1 VPKSNKRQSNKPKP
15 DKRQSDKRQS
25 DKPTPHQESGF
36 RGPRPFWSGTIAF
49 GLVNLP
55 VGLYPAQ
62 HSRDITLKEVD
73 EEGRPLSRRFF
84 SETGRKPLKSSELA
98 RGVEVGEDRYAV
110 VEDQEIED
118 ATLEHRREIE
128 LSRFVSMD
136 ELDPLYFRRAYFLVP
151 DSRSARGGG
160 VLKPYRLLAAA
171 MEKANRAGIATLVMR
186 GREVLVAILAENGI
200 LRAEALR
207 FHDELRTPQSI
218 DLKSPGK
225 PEAKREREIRQAM
238 DKLNA
243 KSFDPDELVDPHI
256 EALKK
261 RVRQKRRR
269 HEGVVPLEGAKDSSL
284 ADEFDEEQ
292 GAEVIDLMQVL
303 KRSLK
308 RGRVEPQRSPSSSRK
323 TSSSTKASSP
333 GKTTSPRK
341 ASSPGKAPSSSAKSR
356 SQNAKPSKKARA
368 TNNKADLAGL
378 GREALYELAKQH
390 DIAGRSGM
398 SKARLI
404 EALRDRR

>member
-1 VPKSNKRQSNKPKP
+1 MPESKTTKSKTSK
-15 DKRQSDKRQS
+15 SDERHHH
-25 DKPTPHQESGF
+25 DGGF

-73 EEGRPLSRRFF
+73 DQGRPLSRRFF

-128 LSRFVSMD
+128 LSRFVPLD
-136 ELDPLYFRRAYFLVP
+136 QLDPLYFRRAYFLVP
-151 DSRSARGGG
+151 DSRSARGDGA
-160 VLKPYRLLAAA
+160 LKPYRLLAAA
-171 MEKANRAGIATLVMR
+171 MENAGRAGIATLVMR
-186 GREVLVAILAENGI
+186 GREVLVAIVAENGI

-207 FHDELRTPQSI
+207 FHDELRTPRSI
-218 DLKSPGK
+218 GLEPPGE
-225 PEAKREREIRQAM
+225 PDAKRERRIRQAM
-238 DKLNA
+238 DKLDANH
-243 KSFDPDELVDPHI
+243 FDPDELIDPHI

-269 HEGVVPLEGAKDSSL
+269 HQDVAPVEATRSRD
-284 ADEFDEEQ
+284 ADQGNESEE

-308 RGRVEPQRSPSSSRK
+308 RGRVEPTPKGGQGKGGEGKGGEDKGGEGKGRASKRK
-323 TSSSTKASSP
+323 S
-333 GKTTSPRK
+333 
-341 ASSPGKAPSSSAKSR
+341 SSSARASDTQDKASGRSPASRKSR
-356 SQNAKPSKKARA
+356 RAPAKAELTRLS
-368 TNNKADLAGL
+368 
-378 GREALYELAKQH
+378 REALYQLAQQR
-390 DIAGRSGM
+390 DLAGRSGM
-398 SKARLI
+398 NKMQLI
-404 EALRDRR
+404 EALRQGD